1 MKHIIIACF
10 FIALIFINP
19 IIASTNEN
27 STDPST
33 SKKTN
38 SKRKV
43 ASGTVEELTT
53 PSELSNQN
61 TTSTPDNGTAVETA
75 SGDSR
80 IKDAFLVEIDYLK
93 EQIDLSQKKIQLI
106 ERLRANYLDNNQTVP
121 TISLDV
127 LENSINID
135 SFGYSNIY
143 SQQSAY
149 VNSILRERL
158 SEEVIR
164 GHGDSNIMNKVFK
177 RYNIEFPYKVKQ
189 MVYLP
194 TKSMQRSAD
203 EPALAALLVLLTSTN
218 EIVLY
223 SLNGAFLLSFNPG
236 HNVKT
241 IGVNSF
247 TDEYFVVTLGT
258 DNTVRLHNIAMNRV
272 KQDVVPQTDTPRK
285 NEKFKYVLEYNR
297 TLEYIYDLDENKII
311 SEQEAQE
318 KISTRKQRGWSSIT
332 SILGRSVKFLALGD
346 ENGDLVILNR
356 NGTYKGKFTFPDS
369 KFISIQKHYP
379 HPIYTTDKAVGFFNP
394 NMMEIA
400 NPRCDLTGENIVKI
414 ELDQFATNEFF
425 VLLQNG
431 DILFYEIKQT
441 ATQCRAVAKRSVPT
455 TRGGNPQG
463 LDFFS
468 AKSFLFMRDDQSSPH
483 IFAHNITDVVFASVQ
498 DIEYHNISFYPYHTD
513 SDQVVKSD
521 YISVRTSFTASFICA
536 YFEFKNGT
544 SGVAMYE
551 LTLPVKAATD
561 WFSNFRM
568 QIVFVAVLLAIGYQF
583 WNRRKKR
590 DDQEAMETLSK
601 LGLEGFGS
609 KGGKGKDLS
618 SLKDSLDSLTK
629 QTNRMSSDLDS
640 MVSGAYSKLGAGLKK
655 AGGGFGDDDDLQE
668 ISTKKFR

>member
-1 MKHIIIACF
+1 MKHFIFACF
-10 FIALIFINP
+10 FIVLIFINP
-19 IIASTNEN
+19 TFASTNDN
-27 STDPST
+27 PAS
-33 SKKTN
+33 SKKDTS
-38 SKRKV
+38 SKKKAV
-43 ASGTVEELTT
+43 SAKTEE
-53 PSELSNQN
+53 SIAQN
-61 TTSTPDNGTAVETA
+61 TTSTPEQSNTTAVETSTA
-75 SGDSR
+75 DPR

-106 ERLRANYLDNNQTVP
+106 ERLRSNYLDNNQTIP

-135 SFGYSNIY
+135 SYGYSNIY

-149 VNSILRERL
+149 VNSILKERL
-158 SEEVIR
+158 SEDVIK
-164 GHGDSNIMNKVFK
+164 GQSDSNIMNKVFK
-177 RYNIEFPYKVKQ
+177 RYHLEFPYIVKQ

-218 EIVLY
+218 EIVIY
-223 SLNGAFLLSFNPG
+223 SLNGVLLLSFNPG
-236 HNVKT
+236 HTVKSL
-241 IGVNSF
+241 GVNSF

-258 DNTVRLHNIAMNRV
+258 DNTVRLHAIAMNRV
-272 KQDVVPQTDTPRK
+272 KHEVQASNDAPKKMER
-285 NEKFKYVLEYNR
+285 FKYVLEYNR
-297 TLEYIYDLDENKII
+297 TLEYIFDLEENKII

-318 KISTRKQRGWSSIT
+318 KAPTRKERGWRSVT

-346 ENGDLVILNR
+346 PNGDLVILNR
-356 NGTYKGKFTFPDS
+356 NGTYKGKFSFPDS
-369 KFISIQKHYP
+369 KFVSIQKHYP
-379 HPIYTTDKAVGFFNP
+379 HPIYATDKTVGFFNP

-400 NPRCDLTGENIVKI
+400 NPRCDLTGENIVKVD
-414 ELDQFATNEFF
+414 LDQFATNEFF

-441 ATQCRAVAKRSVPT
+441 ATHCKAVAKRSVPT
-455 TRGGNPQG
+455 RFANPQG
-463 LDFFS
+463 LDLFS
-468 AKSFLFMRDDQSSPH
+468 AKSFLFMRDDKRSPH

-498 DIEYHNISFYPYHTD
+498 DIEYHNVSFYPYH
-513 SDQVVKSD
+513 SDIEQVVKSD
-521 YISVRTSFTASFICA
+521 YLSVRTSFTSSFISA

-544 SGVAMYE
+544 SGIAMYE
-551 LTLPVKAATD
+551 LNLPVKAASD

-568 QIVFVAVLLAIGYQF
+568 PIVFIAVLLAIGYQF

-601 LGLEGFGS
+601 LGLEGFGG
-609 KGGKGKDLS
+609 KGGAGFGKGKDLS

-629 QTNRMSSDLDS
+629 QTNKMSSDLDT
-640 MVSGAYSKLGAGLKK
+640 MVSGAYSKIGAGLKK
-655 AGGGFGDDDDLQE
+655 AGRGFGDDDDDLQE